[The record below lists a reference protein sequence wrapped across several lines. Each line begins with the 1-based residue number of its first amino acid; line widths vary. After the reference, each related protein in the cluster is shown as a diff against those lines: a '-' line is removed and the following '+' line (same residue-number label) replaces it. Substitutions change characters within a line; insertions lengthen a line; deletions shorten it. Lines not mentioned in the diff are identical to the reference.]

1 MSRHDADR
9 LLMIVIVNQKSAA
22 VKAIPAKSTKTGG
35 RCCGTFC
42 VDARACCGVADVDAS
57 HALTLLRQHFLKR
70 DAVFLNALVYSGCSA
85 FRFPSARS
93 D

>member
-1 MSRHDADR
+1 LSRRDTDR
-9 LLMIVIVNQKSAA
+9 SLMIVIVNQKSTAA
-22 VKAIPAKSTKTGG
+22 KAILAKLTNAGG

-42 VDARACCGVADVDAS
+42 IEARACCGVADVDAS
-57 HALTLLRQHFLKR
+57 HALTFRRQHFLKR

>member
-1 MSRHDADR
+1 
-9 LLMIVIVNQKSAA
+9 MIVIVNQKSAA
-22 VKAIPAKSTKTGG
+22 VKAIPAKSMNVDG

-42 VDARACCGVADVDAS
+42 IEARACCGVVDVDAS
-57 HALTLLRQHFLKR
+57 HALTFLRQHFLKR
-70 DAVFLNALVYSGCSA
+70 DAVFLNALVYSECSA